1 MDELKA
7 KIKEYGHL
15 AATLSR
21 QAGEIPSYPKES
33 RKRKQELLGQ
43 AVQASRKC
51 RALIQELK
59 RLQSAI

>member
-33 RKRKQELLGQ
+33 RKRKQELLHQ
-43 AVQASRKC
+43 SILASREC
-51 RALIQELK
+51 RALIEELK
-59 RLQSAI
+59 RLQAA

>member
-21 QAGEIPSYPKES
+21 QAGEIPSTPKES
-33 RKRKQELLGQ
+33 RKRKQEVLHQ
-43 AVQASRKC
+43 AIQASRQC
-51 RALIQELK
+51 RALIEELK
-59 RLQSAI
+59 KLQAA

>member
-21 QAGEIPSYPKES
+21 QAGEIPSTPKES
-33 RKRKQELLGQ
+33 RKRKMELMRQ
-43 AVQASRKC
+43 ARDASKQC
-51 RALIQELK
+51 QALIQELK
-59 RLQSAI
+59 KQQAA

>member
-21 QAGEIPSYPKES
+21 QAGEIPSTPKES
-33 RKRKQELLGQ
+33 RKRKQELLHQ
-43 AVQASRKC
+43 AIQASRQC
-51 RALIQELK
+51 RALIEELK
-59 RLQSAI
+59 KLQAA